1 MKYYIISG
9 EASGDLHASNL
20 MRHLKKIDARMDV
33 RAWGGDMMKS
43 QGATLVK
50 HYKDLAFMGFLEVLM
65 NLRVILRNIRFCKK
79 DILSYKP
86 DALIL
91 VDYPGFNMRIAKFA
105 KKHDIPVY
113 YYISP
118 QVWAWKKNRVY
129 DIKKYVTKLYVI
141 LPFEKDFYAQYNY
154 EVEYLGHPLLDA
166 VSNYKTSR
174 KQSDIIWKRSGRP
187 LVALLPGSRVQELN
201 KMLPKMLA
209 VEKHFPQCDFV
220 VAGLESLGKE
230 FYQSFLKDS
239 QIKVVFSQTYPL
251 FEEAD
256 AALVSSGTATLETA
270 LFNVPQVVCYQASW
284 LSFAIAKVLVDV
296 KYISLVN
303 LISDQE
309 IVKELL
315 QEDLTVPNMVVELQR
330 LLSEEGILE
339 MQNHYITLRH
349 SLGGEGASER
359 IAQSISGHV
368 MKDAKPG

>member
-20 MRHLKKIDARMDV
+20 MRHLKIVDTQMNV
-33 RAWGGDMMKS
+33 RAWGGELMQS
-43 QGATLVK
+43 HGADLVK
-50 HYKDLAFMGFLEVLM
+50 HYKELAFMGFLEVLM
-65 NLRVILRNIRFCKK
+65 NIRTILRNIRFCKK
-79 DILSYKP
+79 DILQYQP

-105 KKHDIPVY
+105 KKHNIPVY

-129 DIKKYVTKLYVI
+129 DIKKYVTKLYTI
-141 LPFEKDFYAQYNY
+141 LPFEKDFYAHYNY
-154 EVEYLGHPLLDA
+154 DVEYLGHPLLDA
-166 VSNYKTSR
+166 VSNYRASR
-174 KQSDIIWKRSGRP
+174 QEVGTRWKRSGRP

-201 KMLPKMLA
+201 KMLPKMLE
-209 VEKHFPQCDFV
+209 VRKHFPECDFV
-220 VAGLESLGKE
+220 IAGVASLGNA
-230 FYQSFLKDS
+230 FYESFIKDS
-239 QIKVVFSQTYPL
+239 QIKVVFNKTYPL

-270 LFNVPQVVCYQASW
+270 LFNVPQVVCYQANW
-284 LSFAIAKVLVDV
+284 LSFAIAKVLVDI

-315 QEDLTVPNMVVELQR
+315 QGDLTVPNMVAELQR
-330 LLSEEGILE
+330 LLSKKGALE
-339 MQNHYITLRH
+339 MQRHYEALRQ

-359 IAQSISGHV
+359 IAKSISEQV
-368 MKDAKPG
+368 MKELKPF

>member
-20 MRHLKKIDARMDV
+20 MRHLKQKDANMDV
-33 RAWGGDMMKS
+33 RAWGGDLMQA

-65 NLRVILRNIRFCKK
+65 NLRVILGNIKFCKK
-79 DILSYKP
+79 DILQYQP

-105 KKHDIPVY
+105 KAHNIPVY

-129 DIKKYVTKLYVI
+129 DVKKYVTKLYSI
-141 LPFEKDFYAQYNY
+141 LPFEKDFYAQYDY

-166 VSNYKTSR
+166 VSNYR
-174 KQSDIIWKRSGRP
+174 KEHRLDENQWKKAGRP
-187 LVALLPGSRVQELN
+187 LVALLPGSRVQELK

-209 VEKHFPQCDFV
+209 VEKQFPQCDFV
-220 VAGLESLGKE
+220 IAGVESLGE
-230 FYQSFLKDS
+230 TFYQSFLKES
-239 QIKVVFSQTYPL
+239 NITLVFNKTYQL

-270 LFNVPQVVCYQASW
+270 LFNVPQVVCYQTSW
-284 LSFAIAKVLVDV
+284 LSYKIAKVLVDV

-309 IVKELL
+309 IVKELI
-315 QEDLTVPNMVVELQR
+315 QEDLTVSNMVAELDR
-330 LLSEEGILE
+330 LLSSEGASR
-339 MQNHYITLRH
+339 MQTQYAALRTL
-349 SLGGEGASER
+349 LGGVGASER
-359 IAQSISGHV
+359 VAHSIVNGLKNGNSL
-368 MKDAKPG
+368 D

>member
-20 MRHLKKIDARMDV
+20 MRHLKQKDSEIQV
-33 RAWGGDMMKS
+33 RAWGGDLMQS

-50 HYKDLAFMGFLEVLM
+50 HYKELAFMGFLEVLL
-65 NLRVILRNIRFCKK
+65 NLKTILRNIRLCKN
-79 DILSYKP
+79 DILDYQP

-105 KKHDIPVY
+105 KAHNIPVY

-129 DIKKYVTKLYVI
+129 DIKKYVTKLYTI
-141 LPFEKDFYAQYNY
+141 LPFEKDFYAKYDY
-154 EVEYLGHPLLDA
+154 EVAYLGHPLLDA
-166 VSNYKTSR
+166 VSNYR
-174 KQSDIIWKRSGRP
+174 KEHSSDQRQWKSEGRP
-187 LVALLPGSRVQELN
+187 LVALLPGSRIQELK

-209 VEKHFPQCDFV
+209 VVKQFPQCDFV
-220 VAGLESLGKE
+220 IAGVESLGE
-230 FYQSFLKDS
+230 AFYQSFLKDS
-239 QIKVVFSQTYPL
+239 NITLVFNKTYQL

-270 LFNVPQVVCYQASW
+270 LFNVPQVVCYQTSW
-284 LSFAIAKVLVDV
+284 FSYKLAKKLVDI

-309 IVKELL
+309 IVKELI
-315 QEDLTVPNMVVELQR
+315 QDDLTISNMVVELYR
-330 LLSEEGILE
+330 LLSVEGTNH
-339 MQNHYITLRH
+339 MQTQYEGLRTL
-349 SLGGEGASER
+349 LGGAGASER
-359 IAQSISGHV
+359 VAESIF
-368 MKDAKPG
+368 KDLNDV

>member
-20 MRHLKKIDARMDV
+20 MRHLKEIDTQMDV
-33 RAWGGDMMKS
+33 RAWGGELMQT
-43 QGATLVK
+43 QGAHLVK

-79 DILSYKP
+79 DILQYQP

-105 KKHDIPVY
+105 KKHNIPVY

-129 DIKKYVTKLYVI
+129 DIKKYVTKLYTI

-154 EVEYLGHPLLDA
+154 DVEYLGHPLLDA
-166 VSNYKTSR
+166 VSNYRASR
-174 KQSDIIWKRSGRP
+174 LKEALRWKSLGRP

-201 KMLPKMLA
+201 KMLPKMIA
-209 VEKHFPQCDFV
+209 VEKHFPECDFV
-220 VAGLESLGKE
+220 IAGVASLGE
-230 FYQSFLKDS
+230 DFYQNLLKGS
-239 QIKVVFSQTYPL
+239 KIKVVFNQTYPL

-284 LSFAIAKVLVDV
+284 LSFAIAKLLVDI

-309 IVKELL
+309 VVKELL
-315 QEDLTVPNMVVELQR
+315 QDDLTVSNMVDELRR
-330 LLSEEGILE
+330 LLSEEGALK
-339 MQNHYITLRH
+339 MQNQYEALRI
-349 SLGGEGASER
+349 SLGGEGASRR
-359 IAQSISGHV
+359 IAESIGARV
-368 MKDAKPG
+368 MK

>member
-20 MRHLKKIDARMDV
+20 MRHLKQKDADMEV
-33 RAWGGDMMKS
+33 RAWGGDLMQA

-50 HYKDLAFMGFLEVLM
+50 HYKDLAFMGFLEVLL
-65 NLRVILRNIRFCKK
+65 NLKTILGNIRLCKK
-79 DILSYKP
+79 DILDCHP

-105 KKHDIPVY
+105 KTHNIPVY

-129 DIKKYVTKLYVI
+129 DIKKYVTKLYAI
-141 LPFEKDFYAQYNY
+141 LPFEKDFYVQYDY

-166 VSNYKTSR
+166 VSNYREEHS
-174 KQSDIIWKRSGRP
+174 SDENQWKKEGRP
-187 LVALLPGSRVQELN
+187 LVALLPGSRIQELK

-209 VEKHFPQCDFV
+209 VEKQFPQCDFV
-220 VAGLESLGKE
+220 IAGVESLGKE

-239 QIKVVFSQTYPL
+239 NIALVFNKTYQL
-251 FEEAD
+251 FEESD

-270 LFNVPQVVCYQASW
+270 LFNVPQVVCYQTSW
-284 LSFAIAKVLVDV
+284 LSYKIAKNLVDI

-303 LISDQE
+303 LISDKE
-309 IVKELL
+309 IVKELI
-315 QEDLTVPNMVVELQR
+315 QEDLTVSNMVAELDR
-330 LLSEEGILE
+330 LLSIEGATVMQTQYADLRIL
-339 MQNHYITLRH
+339 
-349 SLGGEGASER
+349 LGGIGASER
-359 IAQSISGHV
+359 VAHSIFNDL
-368 MKDAKPG
+368 KDA

>member
-20 MRHLKKIDARMDV
+20 MRHLKEEDAEMHV
-33 RAWGGDMMKS
+33 RAWGGDLMQS

-50 HYKDLAFMGFLEVLM
+50 HYKDLAFMGFLEVLL
-65 NLRVILRNIRFCKK
+65 NLRTILGNISFCKK

-105 KKHDIPVY
+105 KSNNIPVY

-129 DIKKYVTKLYVI
+129 DIKKYVTKLYSI
-141 LPFEKDFYAQYNY
+141 LPFEKDFYEQYNY

-166 VSNYKTSR
+166 VSNYKSEQKASINKW
-174 KQSDIIWKRSGRP
+174 KQPDRP
-187 LVALLPGSRVQELN
+187 LVALLPGSRIQELN
-201 KMLPKMLA
+201 KMLPKMLE
-209 VEKHFPQCDFV
+209 VEKQFPHCDFII
-220 VAGLESLGKE
+220 AGVEALGES
-230 FYQSFLKDS
+230 FYQSFLKAS
-239 QIKVVFSQTYPL
+239 NIRVVFNKTYPL

-270 LFNVPQVVCYQASW
+270 LFNVPQVVCYQTSW
-284 LSFAIAKVLVDV
+284 LSYKIAKLLVDI

-303 LISDQE
+303 LISNKE
-309 IVKELL
+309 IVKELI
-315 QEDLTVPNMVVELQR
+315 QEELTVENMVGELKSILSDNGAEKMRMEYAELRR
-330 LLSEEGILE
+330 LL
-339 MQNHYITLRH
+339 
-349 SLGGEGASER
+349 GGVGASKRVVE
-359 IAQSISGHV
+359 SV
-368 MKDAKPG
+368 VKDLKSKLLT

>member
-20 MRHLKKIDARMDV
+20 MRHLKKKDADMKV
-33 RAWGGDMMKS
+33 RAWGGDLMQA

-50 HYKDLAFMGFLEVLM
+50 HYKELAFMGFLEVLL
-65 NLRVILRNIRFCKK
+65 NLKTILGNIRLCKK
-79 DILSYKP
+79 DILDYQP

-105 KKHDIPVY
+105 KKYNIPVY

-129 DIKKYVTKLYVI
+129 DIKKYVTKLYAI
-141 LPFEKDFYAQYNY
+141 LPFEKDFYAQYDY

-166 VSNYKTSR
+166 VSNYR
-174 KQSDIIWKRSGRP
+174 KEHSSDENQWKKEGRP
-187 LVALLPGSRVQELN
+187 LVALLPGSRIQELK

-209 VEKHFPQCDFV
+209 VEKQFPQCDFV
-220 VAGLESLGKE
+220 IAGVESLGEE

-239 QIKVVFSQTYPL
+239 NITLVFNKTYQL

-270 LFNVPQVVCYQASW
+270 LFNVPQVVCYQTSW
-284 LSFAIAKVLVDV
+284 LSYKIAKMLVDI

-309 IVKELL
+309 IVKELI
-315 QEDLTVPNMVVELQR
+315 QEDLSVSNMVAELGRVLSVE
-330 LLSEEGILE
+330 GVAE
-339 MQNHYITLRH
+339 MQTQYADLRTL
-349 SLGGEGASER
+349 LGGTGASER
-359 IAQSISGHV
+359 VAYSVFNDLKG
-368 MKDAKPG
+368 D

>member
-20 MRHLKKIDARMDV
+20 MRHLKEVDAQMDV
-33 RAWGGDMMKS
+33 RAWGGELMQA

-65 NLRVILRNIRFCKK
+65 NLRVILSNIRFCKK
-79 DILSYKP
+79 DILQYQP

-91 VDYPGFNMRIAKFA
+91 VDYPGFNMRIARFA
-105 KKHDIPVY
+105 KKHNIPVY

-129 DIKKYVTKLYVI
+129 DIKKYVTKLYTI
-141 LPFEKDFYAQYNY
+141 LPFEKAFYAKYNY

-166 VSNYKTSR
+166 VSNYRSSR
-174 KQSDIIWKRSGRP
+174 QENEFQWKRSGRP

-209 VEKHFPQCDFV
+209 VEKHFPECDFV
-220 VAGLESLGKE
+220 IAGVESLGKP
-230 FYQSFLKDS
+230 FYQSLLKDS
-239 QIKVVFSQTYPL
+239 KIKVVFNQTYPL

-284 LSFAIAKVLVDV
+284 LSFAIAKVLVDI

-309 IVKELL
+309 VVKELL
-315 QEDLTVPNMVVELQR
+315 QDDLTVSNMVLELKR
-330 LLSEEGILE
+330 LLSEEGAIDMKNQYE
-339 MQNHYITLRH
+339 ALRI
-349 SLGGEGASER
+349 SLGGEGASKR
-359 IAQSISGHV
+359 IAKSIGSCV
-368 MKDAKPG
+368 MEGMV